1 MYAVIKTGGKQYRV
15 SHGDRIRVES
25 LKAAEGDSVNL
36 DEVLLIG
43 EGDSVSVGSPTVS
56 DASVSAKVL
65 SHGRGKKVE
74 IIKFRR
80 RKHHR
85 KQMGHRQSYTE
96 LEITGISGAGM
107 KSSAPAPKAEAKP
120 AKPAPAKEAAIEEA
134 PKAPAADSDT
144 SAAASAPAAS
154 AAASLKFLDAPN
166 GEPDDLKKIL
176 GIGPVIE
183 EQLNEMG
190 IYHFQQ
196 IADFNQ
202 QDIDNVNEALAFP
215 GRIERDEWVEQ
226 AGELASGGGGRQLK
240 YLDAPNGE
248 PDDLKKVSGIGPV
261 IETKLNEMGIYHFS
275 QIAEFTEKDID
286 LVNNAIDFPGRIE
299 RDEWLDQARN
309 LADGGEPR

>member
-25 LKAAEGDSVNL
+25 LVAAEGDSVSL
-36 DEVLLIG
+36 DEVLMIG
-43 EGDSVSVGSPTVS
+43 EGRDVTVGAPLVSGGT
-56 DASVSAKVL
+56 VSAKVL

-85 KQMGHRQSYTE
+85 KQMGHRQNYTE
-96 LEITGISGAGM
+96 LEITGISGAG
-107 KSSAPAPKAEAKP
+107 KTSTAPAPKAEAKP
-120 AKPAPAKEAAIEEA
+120 APAVKPEA
-134 PKAPAADSDT
+134 PKPAEKKSDDND
-144 SAAASAPAAS
+144 SAAAASSGATAAD
-154 AAASLKFLDAPN
+154 LKFLDAPN

-183 EQLNEMG
+183 EQLNGMG
-190 IYHFQQ
+190 IYHYQQ
-196 IADFNQ
+196 IADFSQ
-202 QDIDNVNEALAFP
+202 QDVDNVNEALAFP
-215 GRIERDEWVEQ
+215 GRIERDEWIDQ
-226 AGELASGGGGRQLK
+226 ARDLAGGGEARALK

-261 IETKLNEMGIYHFS
+261 IEKKLNEMGIYHFS
-275 QIAEFTEKDID
+275 QIADFTEKDID

>member
-25 LKAAEGDSVNL
+25 LAAAEGDSVSL
-36 DEVLLIG
+36 DEVLMIG
-43 EGDSVSVGSPTVS
+43 EGRDVTVGAPLVSGGT
-56 DASVSAKVL
+56 VSAKVL

-85 KQMGHRQSYTE
+85 KQMGHRQNYTE
-96 LEITGISGAGM
+96 LEITGISGAG
-107 KSSAPAPKAEAKP
+107 KTSTAPAPKAP
-120 AKPAPAKEAAIEEA
+120 ATT
-134 PKAPAADSDT
+134 KAPAAPKPAEKASED
-144 SAAASAPAAS
+144 SAAASSGAS
-154 AAASLKFLDAPN
+154 ETTTAAATTAADLKFLDAPN

-183 EQLNEMG
+183 EQLNGMG
-190 IYHFQQ
+190 IYHYQQ
-196 IADFNQ
+196 IADFSQ
-202 QDIDNVNEALAFP
+202 QDVDNVNEALAFP
-215 GRIERDEWVEQ
+215 GRIERDEWIEQ
-226 AGELASGGGGRQLK
+226 ARDLAGGGEARTLK
-240 YLDAPNGE
+240 FLDAPNGE
-248 PDDLKKVSGIGPV
+248 PDDLKKISGIGPV
-261 IETKLNEMGIYHFS
+261 IEKKLNEMGIYHFS
-275 QIAEFTEKDID
+275 QIADFTEKDID

>member
-25 LKAAEGDSVNL
+25 LMAAEGDSISL
-36 DEVLLIG
+36 DEVLMIG
-43 EGDSVSVGSPTVS
+43 EGADVTVGAPLVEGGT
-56 DASVSAKVL
+56 VSAKVL
-65 SHGRGKKVE
+65 AHGRGKKVD

-85 KQMGHRQSYTE
+85 KQMGHRQNFTE
-96 LEITGISGAGM
+96 LEITGISGAG
-107 KSSAPAPKAEAKP
+107 KTSSAPP
-120 AKPAPAKEAAIEEA
+120 
-134 PKAPAADSDT
+134 PKAPATKAPE
-144 SAAASAPAAS
+144 AAAKSAPLPQADDSSNATESSSKPAS
-154 AAASLKFLDAPN
+154 AAELKFLDAPD
-166 GEPDDLKKIL
+166 GEADDLKKIL

-183 EQLNEMG
+183 EQLNGMG
-190 IYHFQQ
+190 IYHYQQ
-196 IADFNQ
+196 IADFSQ

-215 GRIERDEWVEQ
+215 GRIERDEWVDQ
-226 AGELASGGGGRQLK
+226 ARDLASGGEARALK

-261 IETKLNEMGIYHFS
+261 IEKKLNEMGIYHYS

>member
-25 LKAAEGDSVNL
+25 LAAAEGDSVSL
-36 DEVLLIG
+36 DEVLMIG
-43 EGDSVSVGSPTVS
+43 EGSDVTVGSPLVS
-56 DASVSAKVL
+56 GGTVSAKVL
-65 SHGRGKKVE
+65 SQGRGKKVE

-85 KQMGHRQSYTE
+85 KQMGHRQNYTE

-107 KSSAPAPKAEAKP
+107 TSSAPAPKAQ
-120 AKPAPAKEAAIEEA
+120 A
-134 PKAPAADSDT
+134 PKAAATKPAAEPAEKKSDDSAT
-144 SAAASAPAAS
+144 AAAAVGTGT
-154 AAASLKFLDAPN
+154 AAADLKFLDAPN

-183 EQLNEMG
+183 EQLNGMG
-190 IYHFQQ
+190 IYHYQQ
-196 IADFNQ
+196 IADFSQ
-202 QDIDNVNEALAFP
+202 QDIDNVNEALSFP
-215 GRIERDEWVEQ
+215 GRIERDEWIDQ
-226 AGELASGGGGRQLK
+226 ARDLSGGGEARTLK
-240 YLDAPNGE
+240 FLDAPNGE
-248 PDDLKKVSGIGPV
+248 ADDLKKVSGIGPV
-261 IETKLNEMGIYHFS
+261 IEEKLNAMGVYHFS